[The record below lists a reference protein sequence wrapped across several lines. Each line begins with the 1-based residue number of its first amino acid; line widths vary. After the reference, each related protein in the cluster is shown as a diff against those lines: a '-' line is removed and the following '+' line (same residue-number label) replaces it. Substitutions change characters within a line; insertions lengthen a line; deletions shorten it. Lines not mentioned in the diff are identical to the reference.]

1 MGENNMRNKII
12 LTLGV
17 GYLCMKLPNIKKVN
31 IKDELNIKDV
41 ENEYKDIMLIIT
53 DKDVCKNI
61 MIIRIN
67 DRKNNIKLLNIKD
80 EIQIEN
86 KNIIETFV
94 SKGIVRTIN
103 KINEKIN
110 ISISQYIKDDYL
122 ALENLVNDMGGI
134 KINLS
139 KSDRKLLC
147 LENNEEECILDGK
160 KSINYMNLS
169 NIKGSTKKSNRQ
181 KRLINSLID
190 QLTDRNP
197 KEFVNMISPIIKF
210 IETTMETKEIVSL
223 GYSFMK
229 IGTSNLYK
237 STIPSTKMLK
247 KDEIV
252 DSLYMYDIENYRNEV
267 RMFLG
272 I

>member
-1 MGENNMRNKII
+1 
-12 LTLGV
+12 
-17 GYLCMKLPNIKKVN
+17 
-31 IKDELNIKDV
+31 
-41 ENEYKDIMLIIT
+41 
-53 DKDVCKNI
+53 
-61 MIIRIN
+61 
-67 DRKNNIKLLNIKD
+67 
-80 EIQIEN
+80 
-86 KNIIETFV
+86 
-94 SKGIVRTIN
+94 
-103 KINEKIN
+103 
-110 ISISQYIKDDYL
+110 
-122 ALENLVNDMGGI
+122 
-134 KINLS
+134 
-139 KSDRKLLC
+139 
-147 LENNEEECILDGK
+147 
-160 KSINYMNLS
+160 MNLS

>member
-94 SKGIVRTIN
+94 SKGIFITIN

-110 ISISQYIKDDYL
+110 I
-122 ALENLVNDMGGI
+122 
-134 KINLS
+134 
-139 KSDRKLLC
+139 
-147 LENNEEECILDGK
+147 
-160 KSINYMNLS
+160 
-169 NIKGSTKKSNRQ
+169 
-181 KRLINSLID
+181 
-190 QLTDRNP
+190 
-197 KEFVNMISPIIKF
+197 
-210 IETTMETKEIVSL
+210 
-223 GYSFMK
+223 
-229 IGTSNLYK
+229 
-237 STIPSTKMLK
+237 
-247 KDEIV
+247 
-252 DSLYMYDIENYRNEV
+252 
-267 RMFLG
+267 
-272 I
+272 